1 MIRRAPIPNNSLIE
15 LGLRLVRLGLE
26 RGDSHGVP
34 TIALIADIDDFLV
47 HCASQGPGY
56 SEGACDRVYRAI
68 EQLLAQSWGDAALL
82 FSFELDEF
90 AVLLTTDEQT
100 PNALALAYQLAE
112 EIVLSVRQETGF
124 TVGVGVGGVHPEAGG
139 IARSFEEAAWALR
152 HKVVLGGN
160 RVFSHQALYDQHDL
174 HADACNP
181 DLDAAAEELWRSLR
195 QGDFLRVQRYLQGWL
210 RLIAMRR
217 ESSPERLEMQVAE
230 MLLQSLQVVRESGI
244 EPMSSQVTMRHL
256 HEMRTLPTIHE
267 FSYLTQRL
275 EAYFQELT
283 NLVAHTDRA
292 AHDPVGRARTII
304 HERFAESLSLAS
316 IASEIYVS
324 SYYLSHLF
332 RRSLG
337 VTFLDYLTN
346 YRLQKA
352 RQLLECSNCSIET
365 VAQQVGYADTRHF
378 SKLFKRKIGLSPSQ
392 YRLRHTLTI

>member
-1 MIRRAPIPNNSLIE
+1 MPNNRLIE

-26 RGDSHGVP
+26 RDDSHGAP

-56 SEGACDRVYRAI
+56 SEGACDRVHRAI
-68 EQLLAQSWGDAALL
+68 EQLLAESWGDAALL

-90 AVLLTTDEQT
+90 AVLLAIDEQT
-100 PNALALAYQLAE
+100 PDALALAYQLAE
-112 EIVLSVRQETGF
+112 EIVAGVRQETGF
-124 TVGVGVGGVHPEAGG
+124 TVGIGVGGLHPEAGG

-160 RVFSHQALYDQHDL
+160 RVFSYQALHNQHDPPTGSS
-174 HADACNP
+174 DPN
-181 DLDAAAEELWRSLR
+181 LDAAAEELWRSLR
-195 QGDFLRVQRYLQGWL
+195 QGDAPQVQCHLQSWL
-210 RLIAMRR
+210 RMITMRR
-217 ESSPERLEMQVAE
+217 EASPERLEIQVAE
-230 MLLQSLQVVRESGI
+230 MLLQSLQVMRESGI
-244 EPMSSQVTMRHL
+244 EPMSSQVTMRHM

-267 FSYLTQRL
+267 FSYLAQRL

-283 NLVAHTDRA
+283 NLVVHTDRA

-316 IASEIYVS
+316 IANEIYVS

-346 YRLQKA
+346 YRLQQA
-352 RQLLECSNCSIET
+352 RQLLERSQCSIEV

-378 SKLFKRKIGLSPSQ
+378 SKLFKRKIGISPSQ
-392 YRLRHTLTI
+392 YRLRRTSMT